1 MGANWRPIPE
11 DLRGSAR
18 RLTEELRAI
27 KDRSGL
33 SLTQIGTRTH
43 YSKASWERWFN
54 GKRVITEQALES
66 LAANVDERAR
76 LLRPL
81 LALAAQEPGSE
92 AAASQAAAS
101 PEERLQ
107 DAASEPA
114 SETPPPADVRARWS
128 GFRRWLAGT
137 SAART
142 VVIALVSAL
151 LGAVGGAWLTS
162 ATSPSN
168 AAASSDRTP
177 VVIPVSASAPPTC
190 LGVGCAGR
198 DPQSTGCVADARDLI
213 TQNVGAMVIYLH
225 YSARCKAAWGAL
237 TDGARGDTATITTSA
252 GDHQTALV
260 HWGYDN
266 YSMMVDAGTP
276 GTTLQVCGAQP
287 AGHGCTPAVP
297 VPVP

>member
-1 MGANWRPIPE
+1 M
-11 DLRGSAR
+11 RGSAR
-18 RLTEELRAI
+18 RLTEELRSI

-76 LLRPL
+76 LLQPL
-81 LALAAQEPGSE
+81 LALAAQETGG
-92 AAASQAAAS
+92 
-101 PEERLQ
+101 
-107 DAASEPA
+107 DVSEPVA
-114 SETPPPADVRARWS
+114 EAPTPAPAPARVPAPAPSAAPIRRWS
-128 GFRRWLAGT
+128 EHLRRLTGS

-142 VVIALVSAL
+142 GAIAVVSAL
-151 LGAVGGAWLTS
+151 LGAVGGAWLMS
-162 ATSPSN
+162 ATSPS
-168 AAASSDRTP
+168 ASHTAASADSTP
-177 VVIPVSASAPPTC
+177 VVVPVSASAPPTC
-190 LGVGCAGR
+190 QGVGCAGK
-198 DPQSTGCVADARDLI
+198 DPQSTGCVSDVRDLI
-213 TQNVGAMVIYLH
+213 TQNIGTMVIYLH

-237 TDGARGDTATITTSA
+237 TDGARGDTATIATST

-266 YSMMVDAGTP
+266 YSMMVDAGTS
-276 GTTLQVCGAQP
+276 GATLQVCGTQP
-287 AGHGCTPAVP
+287 AGHGCTPTVP